1 VSGRLAGEV
10 ALMSSPLALA
20 LLLAGSA
27 GERPAAP
34 AVAIKW
40 EKKFDEAMRVA
51 KRTGKPVV
59 VDFWAEWC
67 DWCRRLDRTTY
78 ADPAVIRKVDDFVAV
93 KINTEGSRR
102 EVDVATKYGVGA
114 RLPVI
119 LFLSPQGHQLFRIDA
134 YQGPGQFPRTLD
146 IARQVAVRVMGWEA
160 TLAAEANEPTAL
172 LGLGRH
178 LLNQGYYE
186 EATGLLRRAVEN
198 DAGATTNARREAR
211 MLLAMLAQASRDFG
225 EAERLVKEA
234 LKLGPDAE
242 EQPKLLLLLGRTY
255 VSSGRQEEGVATFE
269 VIVQQFP
276 QSPMAEKAKETL
288 TTLRASRRH

>member
-1 VSGRLAGEV
+1 
-10 ALMSSPLALA
+10 MTSPLALA

-27 GERPAAP
+27 GEHPAP
-34 AVAIKW
+34 PTVAIHW
-40 EKKFDEAMRVA
+40 EKKFDEALREA
-51 KRTGKPVV
+51 KRTGKPLV

-67 DWCRRLDRTTY
+67 GWCHRLDRTTY
-78 ADPAVIRKVDDFVAV
+78 ADPTVIRRAQNFVAV
-93 KINTEGSRR
+93 RVNTEGSRR
-102 EVDVATKYGVGA
+102 ELEVCAKYGVGE

-119 LFLSPQGHQLFRIDA
+119 LFLSPQGHQLFRIDG

-146 IARQVAVRVMGWEA
+146 AARQVAGQVIAWENA
-160 TLAAEANEPTAL
+160 LESDPDDAVAL

-178 LLNQGYYE
+178 LYSQENFE
-186 EATGLLRRAVEN
+186 DARGLLRRAVQH
-198 DAGATTNARREAR
+198 DAAAAVDARREAR
-211 MLLAMLAQASRDFG
+211 MLLAILAHVTRDFD

-234 LKLGPDAE
+234 LSLGPDQD
-242 EQPKLLLLLGRTY
+242 EQPRLLFVLGRTY

-288 TTLRASRRH
+288 TSLKRNRR

>member
-1 VSGRLAGEV
+1 
-10 ALMSSPLALA
+10 MSSPLALA

-27 GERPAAP
+27 GERPAPP

-78 ADPAVIRKVDDFVAV
+78 ADPAVVRKVDEFVAV

-102 EVDVATKYGVGA
+102 EVDVAAKYGVGA

-119 LFLSPQGHQLFRIDA
+119 LFLSPQGRQLFRIDA

-146 IARQVAVRVMGWEA
+146 IARQVAGRVMGWEA
-160 TLAAEANEPTAL
+160 TLAAEPNEPTAL

-186 EATGLLRRAVEN
+186 ESTNLLRRAVEN
-198 DAGATTNARREAR
+198 DAGAATHARREAR

-234 LKLGPDAE
+234 LNLGPDAE

-255 VSSGRQEEGVATFE
+255 VSSGRKEEGVATFE

-276 QSPMAEKAKETL
+276 QSPMVEKAKETL
-288 TTLRASRRH
+288 TTLRASRKY

>member
-1 VSGRLAGEV
+1 MA
-10 ALMSSPLALA
+10 SPLALA
-20 LLLAGSA
+20 LLLVGSA
-27 GERPAAP
+27 GERPAPP

-51 KRTGKPVV
+51 KRSGKPVV

-78 ADPAVIRKVDDFVAV
+78 ADPAVVRKVDDFVAV
-93 KINTEGSRR
+93 KVNTEGSRR
-102 EVDVATKYGVGA
+102 ETEVAAKYGVGA

-146 IARQVAVRVMGWEA
+146 VARQIAGRVMSWEA
-160 TLAAEANEPTAL
+160 TLAAEPNEPTAL

-186 EATGLLRRAVEN
+186 ESTGLLRRAVDN
-198 DAGATTNARREAR
+198 DAAAATHARREAR

-234 LKLGPDAE
+234 LNLGPDAE

-255 VSSGRQEEGVATFE
+255 VSSGRKEEGVATFE

-288 TTLRASRRH
+288 TNLRASRKY

>member
-1 VSGRLAGEV
+1 
-10 ALMSSPLALA
+10 MSSPLALA
-20 LLLAGSA
+20 LLLVGSA
-27 GERPAAP
+27 GERPAPP

-78 ADPAVIRKVDDFVAV
+78 ADPAVVRKVDEFVAV

-102 EVDVATKYGVGA
+102 ETEVAAKYGVGA
-114 RLPVI
+114 RLPVV

-134 YQGPGQFPRTLD
+134 YQGPGQFPKTLD
-146 IARQVAVRVMGWEA
+146 IARQVAGRVMGWEA
-160 TLAAEANEPTAL
+160 TLAAEPNEPTAL

-178 LLNQGYYE
+178 LLNQGYYDE
-186 EATGLLRRAVEN
+186 STALLRRAVDN
-198 DAGATTNARREAR
+198 DAAAATHARREAR

-234 LKLGPDAE
+234 LNLGPDAE

-255 VSSGRQEEGVATFE
+255 VSSGRKEEGVATFE

-288 TTLRASRRH
+288 TNLRASRKY